1 MLPFAM
7 MLPLFAL
14 FGLVIPA
21 TRGADHQVTV
31 GGIGIL
37 KYDPEFVNADPGDTV
52 TFVFKQK
59 NHTVTQSTLE
69 SPCVQAADGF
79 DSGFVPV
86 PDDQTGNFTIAQF
99 TVPDTNPVW
108 VYCRQANH
116 CQQGMVFAINPGDKF
131 DTFKSAAIGN
141 VSTTSS
147 AGVVTVTATVTV
159 NGATQTTTYATTT
172 GAATTTASAPSSS
185 STSTHVVTV
194 GTNGALAFSPDNL
207 TANVGDTVT
216 FRFASKN
223 HTVTQSSFANPCT
236 PLGESSANG
245 LAGFDSGFMP
255 VAADASDLPE
265 FTITVNDTAPIWV
278 YCKQTNPASHC
289 KQGMVLAINAPA
301 TGNTFDAFLANAKG
315 TASAASATTAA
326 ASGTQAIASSTATQT
341 SVNPTSNAALRSGF
355 PTGFVVAVIAVI
367 LGAVL

>member
-1 MLPFAM
+1 MLALLL
-7 MLPLFAL
+7 LPLFAL
-14 FGLVIPA
+14 LSLVIPA

-37 KYDPEFVNADPGDTV
+37 KYNPEFVNADPGDTV

-59 NHTVTQSTLE
+59 NHTVTQSSLA

-86 PDDQTGNFTIAQF
+86 PDDQTSNFTVAQF
-99 TVPDTNPVW
+99 TVIDTKPVW

-131 DTFKSAAIGN
+131 DTFKSTATGN
-141 VSTTSS
+141 VSASS
-147 AGVVTVTATVTV
+147 ASVITVTATVTV

-172 GAATTTASAPSSS
+172 GGAATTASAPSSTAS
-185 STSTHVVTV
+185 HVVTV
-194 GTNGALAFSPDNL
+194 GANGALAFSPDNL
-207 TANVGDTVT
+207 TAKIGDTVT
-216 FRFASKN
+216 FSFSSKN

-245 LAGFDSGFMP
+245 LVGFDSGFMP

-278 YCKQTNPASHC
+278 YCKQTNPSSHC

-315 TASAASATTAA
+315 AASAVSSTVAA
-326 ASGTQAIASSTATQT
+326 ASGTQAIASSTATRA
-341 SVNPTSNAALRSGF
+341 NPTSNAALRSSSSASF
-355 PTGFVVAVIAVI
+355 MVAAIAVI
-367 LGAVL
+367 LGSSL

>member
-1 MLPFAM
+1 MLALALL
-7 MLPLFAL
+7 LPLFAFL
-14 FGLVIPA
+14 GLVIPVA
-21 TRGADHQVTV
+21 RGADHQVVV
-31 GGIGIL
+31 GGIGVL
-37 KYDPEFVNADPGDTV
+37 KYDPEFVTADIGDTV

-86 PDDQTGNFTIAQF
+86 PDDQTSNFTVAQF
-99 TVPDTNPVW
+99 TVSDTKPVW

-116 CQQGMVFAINPGDKF
+116 CQQGMVFAINPADKF
-131 DTFKSAAIGN
+131 DAFKSAATG
-141 VSTTSS
+141 TASS
-147 AGVVTVTATVTV
+147 ASSASVITVTATVTV

-172 GAATTTASAPSSS
+172 GAATTTASAPSAST
-185 STSTHVVTV
+185 TSTHVVTV
-194 GTNGALAFSPDNL
+194 GMNGVLAFSPDNL
-207 TANVGDTVT
+207 SANVGDTVT
-216 FRFASKN
+216 FRFSAKN
-223 HTVTQSSFANPCT
+223 HTVTQSSFAKPCA

-255 VAADASDLPE
+255 VAANASDFPE

-289 KQGMVLAINAPA
+289 QQGMVLAINAPA

-315 TASAASATTAA
+315 TVSAASSTTAA
-326 ASGTQAIASSTATQT
+326 ASGTQAIASSTATL
-341 SVNPTSNAALRSGF
+341 NPGSNAASRRTYNAG
-355 PTGFVVAVIAVI
+355 PVMVAVAVI
-367 LGAVL
+367 LGSLL